1 MQLRRLEHFD
11 LDLPEEIESSATE
24 VEVTREM
31 LVNGARLLDI
41 GIPRQTLVI
50 MVRRGEDFFV
60 PTGQSE
66 LQEGDQLLVLT
77 DNDVEV
83 ANAYK
88 IQEAEEEARHLNIF
102 TDTIAYLRLQW
113 YRLHRHYRQRKKQN
127 KK

>member
-102 TDTIAYLRLQW
+102 TDTIAYLRLEW
-113 YRLHRHYRQRKKQN
+113 
-127 KK
+127 